1 MDTARARD
9 VADFDTPG
17 QGAPGLGRVEQQ
29 RVLLHMPVDVR
40 STALAVLAVLAS
52 VYVLRWA
59 SEVFIPLLLGIMFSY
74 ALSPLVNRMVRWH
87 IPRAL
92 AAALLLGG
100 LLSGAGTTVYA
111 LSDDAS
117 VLVET
122 LPSAARKLSQFLR
135 PEHGAR
141 PGTMET
147 VQKAAAQLERAAD
160 ENSPVTTRRGVTRVQ
175 IERPRFDIKDYLW
188 TGTLG
193 LIGLCGQTLIV
204 CFITYFLITSGDS
217 FRRKLVRLA
226 GPTFTRRKI
235 TLQALNEINHQIQLY
250 LLVQLGVSFG
260 VGVATWL
267 AFLWIGLDHAAV
279 WGVVAGVLNL
289 IPYIGSIAVT
299 GVAAVVGLLQF
310 GTLEMALLV
319 GGVSLL
325 IQTIEGYG
333 ISPWLTG
340 RACRMSPVVIFVA
353 VLAWGWL
360 WGLWGLLLGVPIMM
374 AIKTVCDRVDDL
386 KALGELLGD

>member
-1 MDTARARD
+1 MDTVRPHD
-9 VADFDTPG
+9 KTGHDS
-17 QGAPGLGRVEQQ
+17 APDEVGHAP
-29 RVLLHMPVDVR
+29 LLHMPLDGR
-40 STALAVLAVLAS
+40 STALVLLAVLAS

-59 SEVFIPLLLGIMFSY
+59 SDVFIPLLLGIMFSY
-74 ALSPLVNRMVRWH
+74 ALSPLVDRMARWH

-92 AAALLLGG
+92 GAALLLGALFG
-100 LLSGAGTTVYA
+100 GVGGTVYA

-122 LPSAARKLSQFLR
+122 LPDAARKVRQLMR
-135 PEHGAR
+135 PERGAR

-147 VQKAAAQLERAAD
+147 VQKAATQLERAAED
-160 ENSPVTTRRGVTRVQ
+160 NSPVATHRGVTRVQ
-175 IERPRFDIKDYLW
+175 IERPRFNIKDYLW

-193 LIGLCGQTLIV
+193 LIGLCGQTLMV

-226 GPTFTRRKI
+226 GPTFARRKI
-235 TLQALNEINHQIQLY
+235 TVQALNEITHQIQLY
-250 LLVQLGVSFG
+250 LLVQLGVSVL
-260 VGVATWL
+260 VGVATWM

-289 IPYIGSIAVT
+289 IPYIGSIVVT
-299 GVAAVVGLLQF
+299 VVAAVVGLLQF
-310 GTLEMALLV
+310 GTLNMALLV

-325 IQTIEGYG
+325 IQSIEGYG
-333 ISPWLTG
+333 ITPWLTG

-360 WGLWGLLLGVPIMM
+360 WGIWGLLLGVPIMM

-386 KALGELLGD
+386 KPLGELLGD